1 MKKINIAYFGTG
13 EFSAKI
19 LEDILKDS
27 FFDVKLVVSQPDKR
41 LWREQILTATPVHK
55 VALENGLEIMQ
66 PERLKFSKGQLDFNK
81 GQSQGLPLQ
90 ENVGVDLVSTQINE
104 FFEKLKSLDLDF
116 IIVVAYWKIIPN
128 EILEIPKNFVV
139 NIHGS
144 ILPLY
149 RWASPIQESVKNW
162 DTKTGLTIMKMSEG
176 MDEWDI
182 LSIEEVEI
190 DLRDKS
196 QDIFDKFSEIWTSL
210 LSDTLKKYISWE
222 ITPLK
227 QDDSK
232 ATYCTKISKEDWK
245 IDFSKSSKEIYD
257 IWRAYSTWPW
267 IYTYFKW
274 KKLDITDCFFDPQE
288 ISLDEDFSLWDV
300 VELEDHWE
308 KSIWIICMSW
318 ILLINKVKLEW
329 KKEIDIFTFVNWYKD
344 FLDYNFM

>member
-13 EFSAKI
+13 DFSAKI

-66 PERLKFSKGQLDFNK
+66 PEKLR
-81 GQSQGLPLQ
+81 
-90 ENVGVDLVSTQINE
+90 ENTE

-257 IWRAYSTWPW
+257 MWRAYSTWPW